1 MSTTRGVAITAIGSA
16 LPPAA
21 MLVTQVLLAKSLGV
35 SGRGSVA
42 AATAPLMFA
51 VALLT
56 LGLPESLTYFV
67 ARGGAARIS
76 RLLGISLIALVI
88 SGSIGTWVIVILS
101 QPLSAGSNQLA
112 GLMTIASTALV
123 PALLAGALRGVAYGA
138 QSWWLV
144 VAERTLSAVL
154 QLVIVGGL
162 FAIGS
167 LTPMTATLTIAAT
180 TFAGAVVYL
189 VTPRW
194 WAALHGSNNSTG
206 SSRSLPHVASYA
218 WRIWV
223 GSMAGIVLLRL
234 DQVMM
239 TPLAGVEELGIYV
252 VAANVSG
259 VALLF
264 NSAVSQVMF
273 AVESGEPSATRV
285 GRAAR
290 TTTLVTALVGGGLAA
305 ASPWMV
311 PILFGPEFSP
321 AVPVLAVLV
330 LTYSL
335 AIPGSVAGAVLSA
348 RGHPGVRSLG
358 IAISAVFYV
367 VAMFLLVPIYGAL
380 GAALAMFV
388 GTVVPGYVN
397 IYLLH
402 RYCGV
407 PLSEFYRFRASD
419 LNVLWRAPAWVLR
432 QRRSKRGGRHRATAA
447 PSPNPGEHTL
457 FPDD

>member
-1 MSTTRGVAITAIGSA
+1 
-16 LPPAA
+16 

-35 SGRGSVA
+35 SGRGEVA

-56 LGLPESLTYFV
+56 LGLPETLTYFV
-67 ARGGAARIS
+67 ARGGTGRLS
-76 RLLGISLIALVI
+76 RQLVI
-88 SGSIGTWVIVILS
+88 SLVALAISGSLGTCLIAILA

-112 GLMTIASTALV
+112 WLMIDAATALV
-123 PALLAGALRGVAYGA
+123 PALLTGALRGVAYGA

-144 VAERTLSAVL
+144 MAERTLGAFL
-154 QLVIVGGL
+154 QLVTVGGL

-167 LTPMTATLTIAAT
+167 LTPTTATVTIAVT

-194 WAALHGSNNSTG
+194 WAALNGSNPSPE
-206 SSRSLPHVASYA
+206 SVDPLPRVASYA
-218 WRIWV
+218 GRIWV

-239 TPLAGVEELGIYV
+239 TPLAGVEQLGIYV
-252 VAANVSG
+252 VAVNVSG

-273 AVESGEPSATRV
+273 AVESGEQSAARV

-290 TTTLVTALVGGGLAA
+290 ITTMVTALVGGCLAI

-311 PILFGPEFSP
+311 PIVFGTEFSP
-321 AVPVLAVLV
+321 AVTVIGVLV
-330 LTYSL
+330 LTYAI
-335 AIPGSVAGAVLSA
+335 AIPGSVAGAALSA
-348 RGHPGVRSLG
+348 RERPGVRSLG
-358 IAISAVFYV
+358 IAISAALYV
-367 VAMFLLVPIYGAL
+367 VAMLLLVPMWGAL

-388 GTVVPGYVN
+388 GTVVPGYLN
-397 IYLLH
+397 IFLLH
-402 RYCGV
+402 RYCEV
-407 PLSEFYRFRASD
+407 PLSEFYRFRATD
-419 LNVLWRAPAWVLR
+419 LDVLWRAAKRVGLASRPASESLSV
-432 QRRSKRGGRHRATAA
+432 
-447 PSPNPGEHTL
+447 
-457 FPDD
+457 